1 MKKTQRKRAR
11 DRHAVTETMM
21 RNVAL
26 AKQCFFV
33 DSFEA
38 MEIGLRES
46 ENGDLDVDD
55 ILAGP
60 NRFDISDA
68 VLFRIGLDVLERGV
82 PFRALLVWLYTMRGF
97 TLREIGKR
105 LGISSERARQFR
117 CVFVNVCKE
126 LYGRLEK
133 A

>member
-1 MKKTQRKRAR
+1 MKKKQRKKVR
-11 DRHAVTETMM
+11 DRHAVTETML

-26 AKQCFFV
+26 AQQCFFV
-33 DSFEA
+33 DSFES

-46 ENGDLDVDD
+46 EDGDLDIEDM
-55 ILAGP
+55 LGGP

-68 VLFRIGLDVLERGV
+68 ILFRIGLDVLGRGV
-82 PFRALLVWLYTMRGF
+82 PFRALLVWLYYMRGF

-117 CVFVNVCKE
+117 CVFVNACKE
-126 LYGRLEK
+126 LYGRPQK